1 MTSALFDTLDRAMLM
16 LVSAMPVAAAVFI
29 APTF

>member
-1 MTSALFDTLDRAMLM
+1 MTAALFNTFDRAMLI

-29 APTF
+29 APIF